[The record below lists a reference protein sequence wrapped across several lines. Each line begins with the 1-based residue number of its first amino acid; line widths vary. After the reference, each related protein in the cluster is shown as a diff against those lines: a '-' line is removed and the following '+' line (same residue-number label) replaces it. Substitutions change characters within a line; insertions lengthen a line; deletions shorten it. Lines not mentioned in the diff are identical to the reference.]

1 MHLLND
7 NIRTVVNLIPEPS
20 GVTFDPL
27 LIHFGSSIE
36 NIFHSV
42 EEMTSRYKA
51 AAPVSLRPIQMG
63 CVTRSRI
70 GQFNTHVKG
79 GQLENS
85 LSYCILRSKLCKSE
99 QGNNMTSRKI
109 ILYVQYTYHYK
120 YHDAICQDVRITVF
134 SNAKT
139 LKCDL
144 SCAKMSHNLGC
155 LS

>member
-1 MHLLND
+1 
-7 NIRTVVNLIPEPS
+7 
-20 GVTFDPL
+20 
-27 LIHFGSSIE
+27 
-36 NIFHSV
+36 
-42 EEMTSRYKA
+42 MTSRYKA

-155 LS
+155 LSWHLLRRHAPICVTSRCQPLTVLVLGSQVLDNLVKTFQHLCTC